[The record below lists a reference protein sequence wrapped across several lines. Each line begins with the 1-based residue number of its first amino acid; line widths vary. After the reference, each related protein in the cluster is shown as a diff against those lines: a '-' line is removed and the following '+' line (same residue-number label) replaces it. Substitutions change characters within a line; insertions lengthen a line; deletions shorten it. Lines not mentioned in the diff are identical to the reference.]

1 VNYQHWDAYRQIDI
15 PAHKRVWVAGEWG
28 LRFYLESQGALP
40 LARTTIPQPGDWV
53 VSSALSAPM
62 SVTAPRTTVLER
74 DVTPTLPL
82 RLIGLNS
89 KSGYSTASLGFRPF
103 DISSAP
109 IDRVR
114 IDAVLERN
122 PTLSY
127 LPMTAPEA
135 EQQIVNGIYGIEGQW
150 RWTSGRA
157 MLVLKPPPAPRP
169 LRVKLYIHDSAPAR
183 HVRISVDNAVVHE
196 QSFPGPGA
204 YTVET
209 KPISGSA
216 VTLEFDKTFSPP
228 GDARALGV
236 ISSEVG
242 FVP

>member
-1 VNYQHWDAYRQIDI
+1 
-15 PAHKRVWVAGEWG
+15 
-28 LRFYLESQGALP
+28 
-40 LARTTIPQPGDWV
+40 
-53 VSSALSAPM
+53 
-62 SVTAPRTTVLER
+62 
-74 DVTPTLPL
+74 
-82 RLIGLNS
+82 
-89 KSGYSTASLGFRPF
+89 
-103 DISSAP
+103 
-109 IDRVR
+109 
-114 IDAVLERN
+114 
-122 PTLSY
+122 
-127 LPMTAPEA
+127 MTAPEA

-209 KPISGSA
+209 KPVSGSA